1 MDIENRLVVAK
12 GEKVEGGTEWEV
24 GVSRC
29 KLLHVEWMDG
39 RVLPRSTENYVQCPV
54 MDHNGKRIL

>member
-1 MDIENRLVVAK
+1 MVAK

-24 GVSRC
+24 GVSRR